1 MKRLVLSIFLLCF
14 AALGHA
20 AMNPAE
26 KRIVDM
32 MLSGDLHQ
40 LKAAAK
46 QIEGGRTRN
55 PEVLDIAAEVLLQV
69 YPDAWDKQV
78 DTLSWLARAL
88 GASRN
93 GRYYDVLQEV
103 RVGAPYKKMSKHAQK
118 ALKQLGPAEG
128 SQYRRG
134 MIKIP
139 AVDYR

>member
-69 YPDAWDKQV
+69 YPDAWDGQI

-88 GASRN
+88 GASHN
-93 GRYYDVLQEV
+93 GRYFDALQEV
-103 RVGAPYKKMSKHAQK
+103 KVGAPHRKLTKHAKK
-118 ALKQLGPAEG
+118 ALKELGPSEG
-128 SQYRRG
+128 TQYRRG
-134 MIKIP
+134 MVKIP
-139 AVDYR
+139 VKDYH